1 MSALSD
7 LLVTFA
13 TLAYLIGM
21 ISHAVEYALGNA
33 RARAATATPTREL
46 VGAGAGGRAVGTLPT
61 ESDAGG
67 DGDGGRAVGDA
78 VGALSGVGDGAAAGA
93 DRSVVA
99 GPPSRAERTAA
110 RARLAGRVA
119 VGVTAVAAVLHLAAL
134 VTRSLAADRMPWG
147 NMYEFV
153 LTVSFIG
160 VAAWLA
166 VLWKVPSLR
175 RLGLFLTLVM
185 VLLVATAELVLY
197 TPVVPLLPALNS
209 YWFIVHVSTIV
220 FASGLFLLG
229 VVPAV
234 AYLMRNGYEQGRR
247 SFPYT
252 LAKRMPAAAALERLT
267 FVLHAFAFPIFTF
280 AVIAGAI
287 WAEAAWGRPWGWDP
301 KETWAFISWV
311 VYAGYLHAR
320 ATPSVK
326 RNVAAWLAIL
336 GFLTVM
342 MNLFGVNIFFEGL
355 HSYAGVD

>member
-7 LLVTFA
+7 QLVSIA
-13 TLAYLIGM
+13 TLVYLLAM
-21 ISHAVEYALGNA
+21 ISHAVEYALGSS
-33 RARAATATPTREL
+33 RAGAVAAPAREL
-46 VGAGAGGRAVGTLPT
+46 VGAAVAGDTPVAGRTGGGAVVSTVAAGRAGRTARRASLGGRIAVGL
-61 ESDAGG
+61 
-67 DGDGGRAVGDA
+67 
-78 VGALSGVGDGAAAGA
+78 
-93 DRSVVA
+93 
-99 GPPSRAERTAA
+99 
-110 RARLAGRVA
+110 
-119 VGVTAVAAVLHLAAL
+119 TAVAAVLHLVAL
-134 VTRSLAADRMPWG
+134 VARGVAAERMPWG

-160 VAAWLA
+160 VAAWLV
-166 VLWKVPSLR
+166 VLVKWPFLR

-197 TPVVPLLPALNS
+197 TPIVPLVPALNS
-209 YWFIVHVSTIV
+209 YWFVVHVSTIV

-234 AYLMRNGYEQGRR
+234 AYLMRAGYENGKR

-252 LAKRMPAAAALERLT
+252 LARRLPAAAGLERLT
-267 FVLHAFAFPIFTF
+267 FVLHAFSFPIFTF

-320 ATPSVK
+320 ATPSVR
-326 RNVAAWLAIL
+326 RNVVTWLAIL
-336 GFLTVM
+336 GFLTVL

-355 HSYAGVD
+355 HSYGGL